1 MAKEYI
7 FRVTPRER
15 GDRCRV
21 IRIGGRR
28 TLDELHGEILK
39 AYGLTANHLYMF
51 SPDGEPYDRN
61 GYYSPYDEEAEKHA
75 DEAVL
80 DDLKL
85 KKGDKW
91 LYLYDF
97 GEDRMFD
104 VAVDGVEQ
112 EEPDLFAGG
121 AGVRVDLLSGDD
133 RMESILA
140 GCGQE
145 ELQVI
150 REILEIGEEKKPAER
165 KAEKQLRK
173 REAGEIVRMLRQ
185 RPELLERLVSAKGI
199 LLLMRMRKNRNI
211 SVRECVAEQK
221 DLSVMNAL
229 GLTFAEERRDDVL
242 YLTQDAARLADH
254 FQEAERRERLEKS
267 AEREVL
273 LLSIL
278 QFYQVMEA
286 DRLYEMFCTLYG
298 EECSRKEFDNMAFVL
313 EFGWSLSGVL
323 DEEENLC
330 VTSRDPVGG
339 QRILAVRELY
349 PVPDYCPK
357 SRSELESCYR
367 DGIHPSAMPA
377 LMEYLIMEK
386 GMLVQDCR
394 QLEELLKE
402 GADLALS
409 LTDIEDA
416 VREVLKNYGMRLTK
430 RLREMMSGVM
440 EEYPSAAL
448 KGYSMR
454 EYRKLS

>member
-15 GDRCRV
+15 GNRCRV

-85 KKGDKW
+85 KKGDEW

-112 EEPDLFAGG
+112 EEPDLSAGG

-173 REAGEIVRMLRQ
+173 REAGEIVRVLRQ

-199 LLLMRMRKNRNI
+199 LLLMRMRKNGNI

-221 DLSVMNAL
+221 DLSVMNVL
-229 GLTFAEERRDDVL
+229 GAYVRGGTQRRCPVSD
-242 YLTQDAARLADH
+242 TGRGTAGGSFSGSGKKRAAGK
-254 FQEAERRERLEKS
+254 ESGEGS
-267 AEREVL
+267 APSVDPA
-273 LLSIL
+273 
-278 QFYQVMEA
+278 V
-286 DRLYEMFCTLYG
+286 
-298 EECSRKEFDNMAFVL
+298 
-313 EFGWSLSGVL
+313 LSGHGGGP
-323 DEEENLC
+323 
-330 VTSRDPVGG
+330 PV
-339 QRILAVRELY
+339 
-349 PVPDYCPK
+349 
-357 SRSELESCYR
+357 
-367 DGIHPSAMPA
+367 
-377 LMEYLIMEK
+377 
-386 GMLVQDCR
+386 
-394 QLEELLKE
+394 
-402 GADLALS
+402 
-409 LTDIEDA
+409 
-416 VREVLKNYGMRLTK
+416 
-430 RLREMMSGVM
+430 
-440 EEYPSAAL
+440 
-448 KGYSMR
+448 
-454 EYRKLS
+454 